1 MDLEEA
7 QRQSQQVAKT
17 LDAAITELSDKY
29 DINIII
35 SIMLGRSVGLAK
47 MQRES
52 GVMDRDDAIMW
63 FGTALAEATQPLPP
77 APETE
82 H

>member
-1 MDLEEA
+1 
-7 QRQSQQVAKT
+7 
-17 LDAAITELSDKY
+17 
-29 DINIII
+29 
-35 SIMLGRSVGLAK
+35 
-47 MQRES
+47 
-52 GVMDRDDAIMW
+52 VMDRDDAIMW